1 MPKTFGR
8 YVENTGSD
16 DLIFLEMF
24 KASRFMDLS
33 LSDWVTHAP
42 PELVMGQLGISE
54 EVLKRIPRDKAV
66 VMPA

>member
-42 PELVMGQLGISE
+42 PELVTGHLGISE
-54 EVLKRIPRDKAV
+54 EVLKRKEPGGDR
-66 VMPA
+66 